1 MKKKEKKIIDMYD
14 PIIYPRK
21 LVVTKNVTLQDLRK
35 RFTSRFGNILSDDFD
50 PEGYTYTYFATDI
63 KTNEHVVLVNIGY
76 KQKDM
81 CEYIN
86 DIAHEAEHVKCSIF
100 DDIGLPNTVD
110 SQEADAYLV
119 GWAAKCIYK
128 TLIKK

>member
-1 MKKKEKKIIDMYD
+1 MKKKQKKVIDIYD
-14 PIIYPRK
+14 PVIYPRK

-35 RFTSRFGNILSDDFD
+35 RFTFRSGDVLSDEYN
-50 PEGYTYTYFATDI
+50 PEGYTYTCFVTDI
-63 KTNEHVVLVNIGY
+63 KTNEYVVLVNIGY

-81 CEYIN
+81 SEYIN

-110 SQEADAYLV
+110 SQEADVYLV

>member
-1 MKKKEKKIIDMYD
+1 MKKKEKKTIDTYD

-35 RFTSRFGNILSDDFD
+35 RFTSRSGHTLSDLYD
-50 PEGYTYTYFATDI
+50 PEGYTYTYYAKDI
-63 KTNEHVVLVNIGY
+63 KTGENIVLVNMGY
-76 KQKDM
+76 KQKDVS
-81 CEYIN
+81 EYID

-119 GWAAKCIYK
+119 GWVAKCIYK

>member
-1 MKKKEKKIIDMYD
+1 MKKKEKKIMDVYD
-14 PIIYPRK
+14 PVIYPRR
-21 LVVTKNVTLQDLRK
+21 LVVTKNITLQDLRK
-35 RFTSRFGNILSDDFD
+35 RYKSRSGNELSDDFN
-50 PEGYTYTYFATDI
+50 PEKYTYTYNAMDI
-63 KTNEHVVLVNIGY
+63 KTNEFIVLVNIGY
-76 KQKDM
+76 KQKEM

-100 DDIGLPNTVD
+100 DDIGLPNTTD

-119 GWAAKCIYK
+119 GWATKCIYK